1 MKRQACAGSG
11 WPRGRLV
18 TCPCGCAGV
27 TLDLY
32 CERLGPGL
40 LAEPV
45 NAVTNA
51 AFLLAGFWT
60 LRRARGDRGV
70 VLLGVLTLA
79 IGAGSTLFHTLAT
92 PLALLA
98 DVLPILLFQL
108 VFLAL
113 YLQRRT
119 ALPASQVPWWVAA
132 FFGLTL
138 LGRQQPQLLNGSL
151 AYAPALLVLL
161 ALGLREWRRQG
172 PLLVICAALFALSL
186 LLRSVDL
193 VVCPWLPLGTH
204 PLWHL
209 LNAVVLAGVSLAL
222 LARPAA
228 AS

>member
-1 MKRQACAGSG
+1 M
-11 WPRGRLV
+11 
-18 TCPCGCAGV
+18 
-27 TLDLY
+27 LDLY

-45 NAVTNA
+45 NAATNA
-51 AFLLAGFWT
+51 AFLLAGLWI

-70 VLLGVLTLA
+70 LLLGVLTLA

-113 YLQRRT
+113 YLRRRT
-119 ALPASQVPWWVAA
+119 RLPALQVLWWVAA

-151 AYAPALLVLL
+151 AYAPALLVLF

-172 PLLVICAALFALSL
+172 PLLVICAGLFALSL
-186 LLRSVDL
+186 LLRSLDL

-209 LNAVVLAGVSLAL
+209 LNAVVLAGVSAAL
-222 LARPAA
+222 NDPDEGRKDGVVDPSADL
-228 AS
+228 S